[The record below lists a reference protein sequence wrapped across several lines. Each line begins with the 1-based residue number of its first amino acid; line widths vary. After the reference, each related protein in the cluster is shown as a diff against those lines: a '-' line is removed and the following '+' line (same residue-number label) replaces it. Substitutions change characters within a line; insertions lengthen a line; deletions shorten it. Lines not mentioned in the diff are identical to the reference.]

1 VAEDQPERTVDRTL
15 QQITRTDEL
24 VERIFRECNLVG
36 NLTRA
41 KLSFGNAIDS
51 AREQGRQEMRE
62 LMKEPDYEWD

>member
-1 VAEDQPERTVDRTL
+1 VSEQRTE
-15 QQITRTDEL
+15 Q
-24 VERIFRECNLVG
+24 IFRECNLVG

-62 LMKEPDYEWD
+62 LIKEPDYEWD

>member
-1 VAEDQPERTVDRTL
+1 MADKLAFRSRKSEAIVSEQRTE
-15 QQITRTDEL
+15 Q
-24 VERIFRECNLVG
+24 IFRECNLVG

-62 LMKEPDYEWD
+62 LIKEPDYEWD